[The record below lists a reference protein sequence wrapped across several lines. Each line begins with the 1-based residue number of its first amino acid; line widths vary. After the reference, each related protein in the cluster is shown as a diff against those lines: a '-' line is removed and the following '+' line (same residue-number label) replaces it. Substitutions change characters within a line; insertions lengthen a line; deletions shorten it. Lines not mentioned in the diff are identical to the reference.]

1 LLETTEFEPTPDGT
15 IIHWRWAA
23 PKSAK
28 DRALARQ
35 MESFLDEAMTTSAAL
50 LTEHLDAEL
59 GRRHGLEGD
68 EEPDLPSPRA
78 DGPFA
83 GISSAS

>member
-28 DRALARQ
+28 ERAMMRQ
-35 MESFLDEAMTTSAAL
+35 MESYIDEAMTTSAAL
-50 LTEHLDAEL
+50 LTEHLDAEF
-59 GRRHGLEGD
+59 GPNRLEVD

-78 DGPFA
+78 DGPLA
-83 GISSAS
+83 GLPPAT